1 MTIIERIL
9 KEADN
14 KKVTQATIAKHIG
27 KNNNQVTSWKERN
40 CNPPAEYIPA
50 IAELLGVTVGWLMTG
65 KEETEIILPEQ
76 EQQLLDYY
84 HTADKKGQE
93 LILEHAEY
101 IATKHP
107 KLDGRLSEY
116 KIG

>member
-9 KEADN
+9 DTAE
-14 KKVTQATIAKHIG
+14 KKGIKQVDIAKLINKG
-27 KNNNQVTSWKERN
+27 TAQITSWKQRG